1 MLNNSCYEI
10 KIHFLE
16 ICYDENTRLHKKY
29 KKGKKCKICFHN
41 SCNCMFTLTQTRGIK
56 KTGCNCQLSSQ
67 ISASSI
73 IMMMVEI
80 HLR

>member
-1 MLNNSCYEI
+1 MTITHDY
-10 KIHFLE
+10 
-16 ICYDENTRLHKKY
+16 TKKV
-29 KKGKKCKICFHN
+29 KNVKFCFHN
-41 SCNCMFTLTQTRGIK
+41 SCNCMFTLTHERGIK

-73 IMMMVEI
+73 ITIMVFEI